1 MMATADETAAPL
13 ASALV
18 RAGWPGRV
26 RRIALSNRPAPGP
39 LISVLDRRAFL
50 ATLGGGLFVAPL
62 AAEAQPAAGQVYRI
76 GFFSTFPVEPQK
88 NPIWNA
94 FVEGLRALGYVEG
107 KNLQIERRAGGQAEQ
122 LPVVAAELVALGL
135 SVIVALGPGP
145 SRAATR
151 ATATVPIVFIG
162 VADPVGLGLV
172 ASLAR
177 PGGNVTGLAS
187 VEWEGFTAKQLQ
199 VIKETLPKASRVAL
213 LMNSSNEM
221 IVKVVPQEQAAAD
234 KLGIKLQVVEAREV
248 GDLESAFAA
257 AKRGQADL
265 VHVYGDPLTFVHR
278 VRIAE
283 LALKHRLPTM
293 HYYRDAVEAGGLLS
307 LGPDWSLL
315 SRNAGKSVEDEA
327 RRHPGGAAYEV
338 RPRH

>member
-1 MMATADETAAPL
+1 
-13 ASALV
+13 V
-18 RAGWPGRV
+18 
-26 RRIALSNRPAPGP
+26 I
-39 LISVLDRRAFL
+39 DRRAFIGTL
-50 ATLGGGLFVAPL
+50 AGGLLAAPL

-76 GFFSTFPVEPQK
+76 GFFTTFPVDPQK

-94 FVEGLRALGYVEG
+94 FVEGLRDLGYVEG
-107 KNLQIERRAGGQAEQ
+107 RNLQIERRAGGQAEQ

-213 LMNSSNEM
+213 LVNLSNEM

-234 KLGIKLQVVEAREV
+234 KLGIKLQIVEAREV

-257 AKRGQADL
+257 AKQGQADL
-265 VHVYGDPLTFVHR
+265 VHVYGDPLAFVHR
-278 VRIAE
+278 ARIAE

-293 HYYRDAVEAGGLLS
+293 HFFRDAVEAGGLLS

-315 SRNAGKSVEDEA
+315 SRNAAKSVDKILKGTKPADIPVAQPTKYDLAINLKTAKALGLTIPPSLLQRADQVIE
-327 RRHPGGAAYEV
+327 
-338 RPRH
+338 